1 MTEVPNNIH
10 KFALHLDEWSIS
22 RVAALIKKVATD
34 AASST
39 EIPFEVGALNALE
52 DALETVLSNIFVAAG
67 EVARQRGS
75 DTISGEDIRVV
86 QAAIKEHREKQK

>member
-1 MTEVPNNIH
+1 MPME
-10 KFALHLDEWSIS
+10 
-22 RVAALIKKVATD
+22 VAALIKKVATD

-86 QAAIKEHREKQK
+86 QAAIKEHREKQQK